1 MIPGCP
7 LTDAVARLLYSE
19 RLSRGIIPFPA
30 FGFDP
35 PQLHHDI
42 QDVRRLRA
50 VEHGIQRVPVLT
62 IPRVPQRIAR
72 RLLKSVLWQRM
83 AQKFKI
89 AASSRARLRSR
100 PSANWKL
107 RIMQR
112 IFLRDRIW
120 RVESATRVAEDMTLF
135 RLFDPTN
142 ADRLEALCPPEE
154 FEPLAE
160 ESPSFSRNAVAPFET
175 WQSANLALKL
185 SCVETG
191 QFAAFY
197 GGRISPEH
205 YQFAPVARMLQLP
218 RPSLLIAD
226 DVGLGKTIEAGICLL
241 ELIARGRGKRILLVV
256 PPGLIAQWQ
265 DEMLSKFGLKF
276 EAIENAAALERA
288 QTRLSEGVKPWVFL
302 NRVITSI
309 EYLKK
314 REILSSA
321 LEPQWDAIVVDEAHY
336 LAESGT
342 PKSPYMTA
350 RARLGPKLRE
360 FAKALILLSATPH
373 NGYSHSFRSLVE
385 IIEPTD
391 ASFRG
396 DKDVIARRVGR
407 SMIRRLKAEITKSD
421 ANGERIPAFKVREP
435 VKSISVTNLAEAEK
449 AVFKKISSYCA
460 KTAAAAAQTDDAE
473 LVSFAMQ
480 IIKKRMLSSRAAL
493 ARTVKRRLEAL
504 TSRAQQEE
512 PPARS
517 EIRELQGDL
526 PLNEKAHERIA
537 TRVVRAAISKDAKR
551 RTGEKKQLQEI
562 QKLIDQ
568 VQSLPDPKIEAF
580 IADLEADVLSQ
591 PGEKAIIF
599 TEYLDT
605 LSAIKTALTSKPEFK
620 DCFVELTGG
629 LSSKKRQTRL
639 AEFETSEKRL
649 LLATD
654 AASEGLNLQ
663 QSCRRIYHFELSW
676 NPNRME
682 QRNGRV
688 DRHGQTRNPIIR
700 YLFYPDS
707 PEDNI
712 LDRLVKRIAQMQ
724 SDKVS
729 TPDILGILAGQR
741 IEDALTELD
750 AEDDTAVGDKI
761 LSKLDEGRDLFLR
774 EVAPLLMSGA
784 VSYGAHIDPTS
795 MSADHVM
802 QDDAPFEQFILSR
815 LRPYLKPGRIP
826 HTFSLRTPREFQGAQ
841 VAESYP
847 CLTFRRT
854 VAIQYPARDVEFVT
868 RLHPLFQAIA
878 KNSFRHLT
886 AARDP
891 NASSARLA
899 VRRHPYAGDG
909 PYAVFTY
916 LCHDDHEH
924 VEFLSVA
931 VDRSGNV
938 LPSDQVIPAFDTNLP
953 PGEVGWSDV
962 ANVFDGKF
970 EQMQAAAS
978 AAAVKSLEQK
988 ASRDATS
995 RQGFAAVLREDA
1007 ERYRADRLAEI
1018 DAEEKQAQ
1026 AIEDQQSQQL
1036 LLDRREVYGFKAKR
1050 AAADTFLKRRLE
1062 EIAKFEQGT
1071 KPGTPQPLG
1080 ALFVF
1085 PPEGNNGA

>member
-1 MIPGCP
+1 M
-7 LTDAVARLLYSE
+7 R
-19 RLSRGIIPFPA
+19 
-30 FGFDP
+30 
-35 PQLHHDI
+35 
-42 QDVRRLRA
+42 
-50 VEHGIQRVPVLT
+50 
-62 IPRVPQRIAR
+62 
-72 RLLKSVLWQRM
+72 
-83 AQKFKI
+83 
-89 AASSRARLRSR
+89 
-100 PSANWKL
+100 
-107 RIMQR
+107 R
-112 IFLRDRIW
+112 IFLRDRVW
-120 RVESATRVAEDMTLF
+120 RVESATRVAEDKTLF
-135 RLFDPTN
+135 RLFDPSN
-142 ADRLEALCPPEE
+142 AERLEALCPPEE

-160 ESPSFSRNAVAPFET
+160 EAPTFSRSAIAPFEA

-185 SCVETG
+185 SCVDAGE
-191 QFAAFY
+191 FAAFY

-241 ELIARGRGKRILLVV
+241 EMIARGRGKRILLVV
-256 PPGLIAQWQ
+256 PPGLIPQWQ
-265 DEMLSKFGLKF
+265 EEMLTKFGLKF

-314 REILSSA
+314 REILTSA
-321 LEPQWDAIVVDEAHY
+321 LEPQWDVIVVDEAHY

-342 PKSPYMTA
+342 PKNPYLTA
-350 RARLGPKLRE
+350 RARLGPKLRDN
-360 FAKALILLSATPH
+360 AKSLIILSATPH

-385 IIEPTD
+385 IVEPTD

-396 DKDVIARRVGR
+396 DKNVIARRVGR
-407 SMIRRLKAEITKSD
+407 SMIRRLKGEITKSG
-421 ANGERIPAFKVREP
+421 ANGERISAFKVREP
-435 VKSISVTNLAEAEK
+435 VKAISVTSLADAEK
-449 AVFKKISSYCA
+449 AIFKKISSYCA

-480 IIKKRMLSSRAAL
+480 IIKKRMLSSRTAL
-493 ARTVKRRLEAL
+493 ANTVKRRLDAL
-504 TSRAQQEE
+504 TSRTQQEE
-512 PPARS
+512 APTRS
-517 EIRELQGDL
+517 EVRELQGDL

-537 TRVVRAAISKDAKR
+537 TRIVRAATSKDTR
-551 RTGEKKQLQEI
+551 RRNAEKKQLQDI

-568 VQSLPDPKIEAF
+568 VQALPDPKIEAL
-580 IADLEADVLSQ
+580 IADLKADVLSQ
-591 PGEKAIIF
+591 PDEKAIIF

-605 LSAIKTALTSKPEFK
+605 LGAIKTALASRPEFK

-629 LSSKKRQTRL
+629 LSSKKRQARL
-639 AEFETSEKRL
+639 AEFEIREKRL

-663 QSCRRIYHFELSW
+663 RACRRVYHFELSW

-741 IEDALTELD
+741 IEDALTEMD
-750 AEDDTAVGDKI
+750 AEGDATAAGDKI

-774 EVAPLLMSGA
+774 EVAPLLMSTSA
-784 VSYGAHIDPTS
+784 SYGAKIDSNS
-795 MSADHVM
+795 MSADQVM
-802 QDDAPFEQFILSR
+802 QDDDAFERFMLSR
-815 LRPYLKPGRIP
+815 LRPYLKADQIL
-826 HTFSLRTPREFQGAQ
+826 HTFSLRTPREFQGPQ
-841 VAESYP
+841 VADSYS

-868 RLHPLFQAIA
+868 RLHPLFQAMS
-878 KNSFRHLT
+878 KNAFRHL
-886 AARDP
+886 AAPRDP
-891 NASSARLA
+891 NASSARIA
-899 VRRHPYAGDG
+899 VRRHPFADIG

-916 LCHDDHEH
+916 LCLDDHEH
-924 VEFLSVA
+924 GQFLSVPI
-931 VDRSGNV
+931 DPSGKV
-938 LPSDQVIPAFDTNLP
+938 LPSDQVIPIFDTNLP
-953 PGEVGWSDV
+953 PGEVAWGDV
-962 ANVFDGKF
+962 AKAFEGRFD
-970 EQMQAAAS
+970 QMQAAAAE
-978 AAAVKSLEQK
+978 AAMKSLNEEAAK
-988 ASRDATS
+988 DANAC
-995 RQGFAAVLREDA
+995 QEFAVVLREDA
-1007 ERYRADRLAEI
+1007 ERYRSDRLAEI
-1018 DAEEKQAQ
+1018 DLEEKQAQ
-1026 AIEDQQSQQL
+1026 SVEEQQSQQL
-1036 LLDRREVYGFKAKR
+1036 LLDHREVYGFKAKR

-1080 ALFVF
+1080 VLFVF
-1085 PPEGNNGA
+1085 PPEGLNGA